1 MSRGSAVRQ
10 FHLPIWL
17 EGASQPR
24 AGTFIALFSLEAWC
38 RATLI
43 TLVPLEAHRILQSA
57 QGVSALYFCVAILGL
72 GVTLIIPVLV
82 HRILRRWALTLGV
95 ALLVAAMPALA
106 SDNVWL
112 FSAGLA
118 AQVAATAFFEIV
130 LNLYVLDHVPRG
142 EITRF
147 EPRRLL
153 FVAAPFTFGPWLG
166 VYLGS
171 TFGSWATY
179 TLVGILALAMLGYF
193 WFLRLTENPAV
204 SKPLKR
210 PPNPIMFLPR
220 FFKQPRLLLAWTL
233 AIGRS
238 AWWIMFFVY
247 APIYLTE
254 IGYTREAAGLIV
266 SLGVA
271 PMFTAMFWGNLARR
285 RGIRFVLILGYGLMG
300 GITVL
305 IAPMSQPLLG
315 AALVVASAA
324 VAIIV
329 DGVGN
334 AHFLRAVH
342 PHERAEMTSV
352 FVTFRPTAQLL
363 TPGLFALILG
373 WFALPAVFVAGGLNC
388 LLMAYLS
395 RWLPKKM

>member
-1 MSRGSAVRQ
+1 MRQ

-17 EGASQPR
+17 EGASKPR

-57 QGVSALYFCVAILGL
+57 QAVSTLYFTVAILGL
-72 GVTLIIPVLV
+72 AVTMAIPVLV
-82 HRILRRWALTLGV
+82 HRIRRRWALTLGV
-95 ALLVAAMPALA
+95 GLLVGGMAAFTTGSMPWFA
-106 SDNVWL
+106 V
-112 FSAGLA
+112 GLGT
-118 AQVAATAFFEIV
+118 QVAATAFFEIV

-171 TFGSWATY
+171 KFGPEATY
-179 TLVGILALAMLGYF
+179 ILVGLLGLTMLFYF

-204 SKPLKR
+204 SKPLKP
-210 PPNPIMFLPR
+210 PPNPFLFLPR
-220 FFKQPRLLLAWTL
+220 FFKQPRLRLAWTL
-233 AIGRS
+233 AIGRT

-254 IGYTREAAGLIV
+254 IGYSREAAGLIV
-266 SLGVA
+266 SMGVA
-271 PMFTAMFWGNLARR
+271 PMFTAMFWGSLARR

-300 GITVL
+300 AVTLI
-305 IAPMSQPLLG
+305 IAPISQPFVG
-315 AALVVASAA
+315 AALIIASAA

-352 FVTFRPTAQLL
+352 FVTFRPTAQLI
-363 TPGLFALILG
+363 TPGLFALVLG
-373 WFALPAVFVAGGLNC
+373 VFALPAVFVLGGLNC
-388 LLMAYLS
+388 VVMAFLA